1 MESRGVYH
9 QGTESPIFLQRALFL
24 FPIHSKTFFVREM
37 GRRGEIPF
45 FALHCNGTRESSLG
59 RGGGEEEETK
69 RNEEWSLS
77 LFASISLFCLLS
89 FFSPSLFSWAGVRYK
104 TRDKK
109 ARIVIFSAL
118 VLLLEQT
125 TQAKDLMD
133 SFICRTC
140 RKNTTLYLVV

>member
-1 MESRGVYH
+1 MERESRLWDVGV
-9 QGTESPIFLQRALFL
+9 
-24 FPIHSKTFFVREM
+24 
-37 GRRGEIPF
+37 GE
-45 FALHCNGTRESSLG
+45 G
-59 RGGGEEEETK
+59 EETK

-89 FFSPSLFSWAGVRYK
+89 FFFPSLFSWAGVRYK

-125 TQAKDLMD
+125 TASKRFDG
-133 SFICRTC
+133 FF
-140 RKNTTLYLVV
+140 YL

>member
-1 MESRGVYH
+1 MESRGVHH

-59 RGGGEEEETK
+59 CGGGEGEETK

-89 FFSPSLFSWAGVRYK
+89 FFFPSLFSYK

-109 ARIVIFSAL
+109 ARIVFFWAL

-140 RKNTTLYLVV
+140 RKHTTLYLVI